1 MSRLNR
7 GLGTSGSEFLE
18 IGYHQG
24 HNMVSLPEEMVGMGC
39 SDIDDCI
46 SLDDDVQH
54 NRTPLGDMHPFRG
67 TGSVSA

>member
-1 MSRLNR
+1 
-7 GLGTSGSEFLE
+7 
-18 IGYHQG
+18 
-24 HNMVSLPEEMVGMGC
+24 MVSLPEEMVGMGC

-54 NRTPLGDMHPFRG
+54 NRTPLGDMHPLRG